1 MPMTFAEAYHV
12 ICPYGGEVLPN
23 SRLYYDILE
32 VMRQSGYVPL
42 NDRLVKDKEEKKP
55 TTVQQAMPFIERKV
69 ATEPSGKISKR
80 QWLSIDAHREAF
92 NKHLNKK

>member
-32 VMRQSGYVPL
+32 VMRQSGYVRL
-42 NDRLVKDKEEKKP
+42 NDRLVKDTEPAKP
-55 TTVQQAMPFIERKV
+55 TTVQHAMPFIERKV

-80 QWLSIDAHREAF
+80 QWLSVDAHRQAF